1 VAAGL
6 AAKLPVSDVLL
17 LAKLARQGPAA
28 IAEFQARTGSAVF
41 RDACQQVLDCLGAG
55 ETEYIAGCLAGAAR
69 VSARGRGLQ
78 EVDVVWTGPESDV
91 DTGRLTSAV
100 VSELIKSAL
109 HELLLVS
116 YATYPEREVLLAL
129 QDACT
134 RHVDVTVVFER
145 NVDNAAYHGHD
156 DGLASLGL
164 RRVVWP
170 AVNRPLGASLHPKL
184 VVVDKQVAL
193 VGSANLT
200 GRALDTNIECGVLLR
215 GGLQP
220 RAISEHIW
228 GLVRSGVLTV
238 LPN

>member
-17 LAKLARQGPAA
+17 LAKLARRGQAA
-28 IAEFQARTGSAVF
+28 IAEFQAQTGSAVL
-41 RDACQQVLDCLGAG
+41 RDACQQVLDCLGAD
-55 ETEYIAGCLAGAAR
+55 ETEYLAGCLAGAVRA
-69 VSARGRGLQ
+69 SGRGRGLQ

-100 VSELIKSAL
+100 VSELIKSAR

-116 YATYPEREVLLAL
+116 YATYPERDVLLAL

-145 NVDNAAYHGHD
+145 NVDNAAYRGSD
-156 DGLASLGL
+156 EGLAGLGL

-215 GGLQP
+215 GGPQP